1 MMAKLSVSKR
11 TVTALTAFSIILTLL
26 CLFYATNRNSNGLQ
40 SAGGY
45 AKTIESNATSL
56 QQPQL
61 PIKCIENTADRNQ
74 IKLTKQAW
82 NQCLD
87 AGATPEYYLSIVI
100 VTRMDDYAGNQ
111 HHRFQNF
118 IDSAYL
124 LAEHSEQ
131 KIELLIIEWNPPEH
145 KRRILDAFRF
155 RRSKYLNY
163 RIITVSNKI
172 HNILPNKGNAPLHE
186 FEGKNVGIRF
196 ARGEFVVC
204 TNQDD
209 IWSHNFINAVK
220 SRVFEKDT
228 IYVQYQ
234 SAHNM

>member
-1 MMAKLSVSKR
+1 MFAQ
-11 TVTALTAFSIILTLL
+11 SIPDV
-26 CLFYATNRNSNGLQ
+26 A
-40 SAGGY
+40 
-45 AKTIESNATSL
+45 
-56 QQPQL
+56 
-61 PIKCIENTADRNQ
+61 
-74 IKLTKQAW
+74 
-82 NQCLD
+82 NQC
-87 AGATPEYYLSIVI
+87 
-100 VTRMDDYAGNQ
+100 RNQ

-145 KRRILDAFRF
+145 KRRILDAFVCATLFQMMLSFVANWICTQRF

-204 TNQDD
+204 TNQGRFRPLLLLLFAYQ
-209 IWSHNFINAVK
+209 H
-220 SRVFEKDT
+220 DT
-228 IYVQYQ
+228 CRWHLVT
-234 SAHNM
+234 